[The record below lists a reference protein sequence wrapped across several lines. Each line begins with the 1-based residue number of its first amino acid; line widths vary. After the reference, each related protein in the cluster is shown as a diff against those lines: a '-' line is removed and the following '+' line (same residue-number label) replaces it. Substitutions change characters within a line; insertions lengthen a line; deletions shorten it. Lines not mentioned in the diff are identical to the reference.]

1 MFILMHLIDDFGN
14 NSTYAWY
21 AKAPARCAWCPG
33 ETSPQSRILIPIAA
47 CVCDWPKRSGRA
59 MLITNP
65 SDEAMR
71 LVMHE
76 FAILRKKLEDEIEQV
91 REQGLFTDDGVQSFR
106 DHVLKM
112 ARMLE
117 LTHLSRT
124 APVSG
129 YPRLDWRRERFLQ
142 SLPDEERYELE
153 YTDPEFTLKD
163 GYDDEESWREVAG
176 WLLGNIVSPG
186 LSTAF
191 MALTFSASRREK
203 LDSIDGDME
212 GSDHFYDPDGD
223 SWSWITLIRE
233 MAWHHM
239 CLIQRRD
246 GLDATPFLITS
257 ADYDMINAS
266 FDAVPEYNYAAKI
279 ADSSICDSTESSDA
293 TMTRKLDGE
302 PNSDGCVC
310 NPADDSAYVSKSEI
324 LSKHAPTTLRI
335 TNKRLTDILAN
346 YAVNNVRW
354 TRPISGTTGKPHP
367 QRLSIHLTDWVQFVD
382 RATKSADA
390 GECEISPTPAEIE
403 QRMAEIRRSK
413 AGK

>member
-1 MFILMHLIDDFGN
+1 MF
-14 NSTYAWY
+14 
-21 AKAPARCAWCPG
+21 
-33 ETSPQSRILIPIAA
+33 
-47 CVCDWPKRSGRA
+47 V
-59 MLITNP
+59 TNP
-65 SDEAMR
+65 SYEAMR

-76 FAILRKKLEDEIEQV
+76 FAVLKKKLEDEIKQG
-91 REQGLFTDDGVQSFR
+91 RAQGLFNDDEVLIIR

-223 SWSWITLIRE
+223 SCSWFKLIE
-233 MAWHHM
+233 AMTWHHM

-257 ADYDMINAS
+257 ADYDTINAS

-279 ADSSICDSTESSDA
+279 AGTSIHASTEATDA
-293 TMTRKLDGE
+293 KTTRDPDGE
-302 PNSDGCVC
+302 PNSNGYVRNPPDG
-310 NPADDSAYVSKSEI
+310 SAFVSKSEI
-324 LSKHAPTTLRI
+324 LSKHTPTTLRVSD
-335 TNKRLTDILAN
+335 KRLTEILAN
-346 YAVNNVRW
+346 YAVNKVRW

-382 RATKSADA
+382 RATKSVDTDED

-403 QRMAEIRRSK
+403 QRMAEIRSSK